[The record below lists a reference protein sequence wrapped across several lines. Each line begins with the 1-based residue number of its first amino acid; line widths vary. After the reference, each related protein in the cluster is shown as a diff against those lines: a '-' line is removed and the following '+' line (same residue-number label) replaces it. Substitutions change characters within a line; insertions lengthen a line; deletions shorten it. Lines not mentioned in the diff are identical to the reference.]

1 VELGAARVCE
11 ERQPEVEFTV
21 STTGGGNGGSVC
33 GKARSGEVSSFIGAC
48 ALWRGSRE
56 SSHSGLRHGQGG
68 GTAVNSRPGAARRAY
83 GGVAVGWP
91 AQDGFARPV
100 SMRHVART
108 DWVQTS
114 VRKPW
119 DQRSQRCSGSRV
131 RSAGGAARRGHAH
144 DVAHGCE
151 PARFQFRVALFQ
163 HDSLQFFELKWVE

>member
-1 VELGAARVCE
+1 VELGAACVCE

-33 GKARSGEVSSFIGAC
+33 GKARGGEVSSFIGTR

-56 SSHSGLRHGQGG
+56 SSHIRLRHGQGG
-68 GTAVNSRPGAARRAY
+68 GVAGNSRPGAARRAY
-83 GGVAVGWP
+83 GSVGVGWP
-91 AQDGFARPV
+91 AQDGFGRPV

-108 DWVQTS
+108 DWVRTS

-119 DQRSQRCSGSRV
+119 DRWSQRCSGSRV
-131 RSAGGAARRGHAH
+131 RLAGGATRRGHAN
-144 DVAHGCE
+144 DVARGCE

-163 HDSLQFFELKWVE
+163 HNSLQFFQLKWAE